1 MGADFRGLLMD
12 EMGGP
17 REMKEGGGQPVTPHA
32 VGGGLD
38 RFWKFWEGGLVGDSL
53 PNADKKKCTSM
64 IMSSGVTID
73 QVYQEI
79 KKIRADM
86 VKREDL
92 EALVDTVEILSN
104 PATMQAIKKSDRDI
118 HKGRVKSISSVDD
131 LRNDRV

>member
-1 MGADFRGLLMD
+1 
-12 EMGGP
+12 
-17 REMKEGGGQPVTPHA
+17 
-32 VGGGLD
+32 
-38 RFWKFWEGGLVGDSL
+38 
-53 PNADKKKCTSM
+53 M

-104 PATMQAIKKSDRDI
+104 SEKVQAIKKSERDI
-118 HKGRVKSISSVDD
+118 KQGKVKAISSVDD
-131 LRNDRV
+131 LLNECA

>member
-1 MGADFRGLLMD
+1 
-12 EMGGP
+12 
-17 REMKEGGGQPVTPHA
+17 
-32 VGGGLD
+32 
-38 RFWKFWEGGLVGDSL
+38 
-53 PNADKKKCTSM
+53 M

-86 VKREDL
+86 VKKEDL

-118 HKGRVKSISSVDD
+118 QQGRVKTISSIDD
-131 LRNDRV
+131 LLNESV

>member
-1 MGADFRGLLMD
+1 
-12 EMGGP
+12 
-17 REMKEGGGQPVTPHA
+17 
-32 VGGGLD
+32 
-38 RFWKFWEGGLVGDSL
+38 
-53 PNADKKKCTSM
+53 M

-104 PATMQAIKKSDRDI
+104 PEKVQAIKKSERDI
-118 HKGRVKSISSVDD
+118 KQGKVKAISSVDD
-131 LRNDRV
+131 LLNECA

>member
-1 MGADFRGLLMD
+1 
-12 EMGGP
+12 
-17 REMKEGGGQPVTPHA
+17 
-32 VGGGLD
+32 
-38 RFWKFWEGGLVGDSL
+38 
-53 PNADKKKCTSM
+53 M

-86 VKREDL
+86 VKKEDL

-118 HKGRVKSISSVDD
+118 QQGRVKTISSIDD
-131 LRNDRV
+131 LLNESG

>member
-1 MGADFRGLLMD
+1 
-12 EMGGP
+12 
-17 REMKEGGGQPVTPHA
+17 
-32 VGGGLD
+32 
-38 RFWKFWEGGLVGDSL
+38 
-53 PNADKKKCTSM
+53 M

-104 PATMQAIKKSDRDI
+104 PEKIQAIKKSERDI
-118 HKGRVKSISSVDD
+118 KQGKVKAISSVDD
-131 LRNDRV
+131 LLNECA

>member
-1 MGADFRGLLMD
+1 MM
-12 EMGGP
+12 
-17 REMKEGGGQPVTPHA
+17 
-32 VGGGLD
+32 
-38 RFWKFWEGGLVGDSL
+38 
-53 PNADKKKCTSM
+53 NASM

-104 PATMQAIKKSDRDI
+104 PVTMQAIKRSDGDI
-118 HKGRVKSISSVDD
+118 VQGRVKTVSSVDD
-131 LRNDRV
+131 LLNECA